1 MAMELNPLIY
11 VCVMSDFNLPEFESC
26 LLRRPSHLVLIVS
39 NYEPLQDKTKLFE
52 EVIKKWSKDKI
63 TIIRPDKVKGF
74 GGRDLIEYQ
83 DWIQS
88 TLYPALNNLPAELPR
103 ACNITGGTKA
113 MTLGLLH
120 AHDWEWIDYKAE
132 GHHLQ
137 QLIYDSDKKQ
147 FFLQNESELP
157 LASPLQVAGLYVEQ
171 SKEQSL
177 NVIAKNN
184 PQHLSEA
191 QLLWDGLS
199 VEEPA
204 LMELFGSTDK
214 GLERIWMHGRENV
227 DFKKEQLEF
236 SALEFI
242 GLEQFSPEHLAW
254 LESWQQLSPKS
265 LSFSKQHINLPGN
278 SKNDPLKR
286 WLSGD
291 WLELLISDWLIAGT
305 NIPAEQ
311 IAINLKTNP
320 NIEKNSYGERETDV
334 LVHTQKGTTIIEV
347 KTDLPPNDDSIYE
360 AIKQITSFA
369 DRLGKTNKILFIGP
383 QLYKKIESDLGQVK
397 LSSKAAKIELYSSKA
412 ELLAHFSSEVLKTKH
427 FTFC

>member
-1 MAMELNPLIY
+1 MEIKPLIY

-26 LLRRPSHLVLIVS
+26 LFRQPSHLVLIVS
-39 NYEPLQDKTKLFE
+39 NYEALQDKTKLFE
-52 EVIKKWSKDKI
+52 DVIKKWSNDKI
-63 TIIRPDKVKGF
+63 TIIRPDKVASF

-83 DWIQS
+83 KWIQN
-88 TLYPALNNLPAELPR
+88 TLIPILDELPSHLPR
-103 ACNITGGTKA
+103 TCNITGGTKA

-120 AHDWEWIDYKAE
+120 AQDWAWIDYKAE

-137 QLIYDSDKKQ
+137 ELIYSNDQKQ
-147 FFLQNESELP
+147 FILQNEHDLP
-157 LASPLQVAGLYVEQ
+157 LATPLQVAGLYVEQ

-184 PQHLSEA
+184 ARHLSEA
-191 QLLWDGLS
+191 QRLWDGLS
-199 VEEPA
+199 SEEPA
-204 LMELFGSTDK
+204 LMELFGSADR
-214 GLERIWMHGRENV
+214 GLEHIWMYGRENPN
-227 DFKKEQLEF
+227 FKKEQLEF

-242 GLEQFSPEHLAW
+242 GLEQFTPEHLAW
-254 LESWQQLSPKS
+254 LKSWQQLSPKS
-265 LSFSKQHINLPGN
+265 LSFSKQHVNLAGN
-278 SKNDPLKR
+278 KKNDPLKR

-369 DRLGKTNKILFIGP
+369 DRLGRTNKILFIGP
-383 QLYKKIESDLGQVK
+383 QLYKRIKSDLERIK
-397 LSSKAAKIELYSSKA
+397 LSSKAAKVKLCSNKQ
-412 ELLAHFSSEVLKTKH
+412 ELLAHFSN
-427 FTFC
+427 